1 MIIQKAKMQDAQG
14 IFYLTQ
20 DTIRAAYT
28 NVYNQYEI
36 DFFSTLH
43 SQEAIQDDIA
53 KGIVYV
59 LSKDNKILATATV
72 EGNHLMRVFVEKSHI
87 GQGFGSQIMDFVERE
102 VSRNYDEIVL
112 DTSLVAKNFY
122 LHRGYVFT
130 HSETL
135 EIDNG
140 RILDYEVMKKSLT
153 EGKK

>member
-14 IFYLTQ
+14 IFHLTQ
-20 DTIRAAYT
+20 DTIRAEYT

-59 LSKDNKILATATV
+59 LSKGNKILATATV

-102 VSRNYDEIVL
+102 VSRN
-112 DTSLVAKNFY
+112 
-122 LHRGYVFT
+122 
-130 HSETL
+130 
-135 EIDNG
+135 
-140 RILDYEVMKKSLT
+140 
-153 EGKK
+153 